1 MHVTNDTT
9 AHIEHVSTWGDVSP
23 ICVSSQN
30 CGGTES
36 VSVVAPA
43 KVRGR
48 TDIEEARPSKAQ
60 VTWSRNWLITASQI
74 VTWPTNSQ
82 SGLRIWSRV
91 NSNRPD
97 TASLCCYLRDHW
109 YFFREKF
116 WMITNCVKQ
125 IAKTNIYANNFEL
138 TKVGNYY
145 EWQSMTQHGIKSSKD
160 VPCEKQSTS

>member
-60 VTWSRNWLITASQI
+60 VT
-74 VTWPTNSQ
+74 
-82 SGLRIWSRV
+82 
-91 NSNRPD
+91 
-97 TASLCCYLRDHW
+97 
-109 YFFREKF
+109 
-116 WMITNCVKQ
+116 
-125 IAKTNIYANNFEL
+125 
-138 TKVGNYY
+138 
-145 EWQSMTQHGIKSSKD
+145 
-160 VPCEKQSTS
+160 